1 MTTPPGWYSDPEH
14 HGSGPAPE
22 RYWDGSAW
30 TENRRG
36 AQGGPEAQAVHYAPT
51 MHAMPSVQGP
61 PAPPGPPGQPP
72 VPGYPGAQAAPGA
85 PVPGYPGAPGGVQPG
100 GAPGG
105 SSKTGALVVAGVVL
119 VAAVVGGVML
129 FQDDD
134 DKGSRAK
141 GGSAAKVPG
150 GKGGGSVNIPPS
162 GPSGGGANDPSAVE
176 DRINHIS
183 VPLLTGWTEY
193 NGVKD
198 GVGLSG
204 APTPCAK
211 KPEKSCARGG
221 IRTLI
226 AFPEDFKAKTAEG
239 MAKEDIPTNAVDA
252 YSKENY
258 GGIVSHKEL
267 KSEAVTVAGQQ
278 GYRVLWQVDNA
289 VGDDGYVQSL
299 VFPNP
304 KGTAGSAGEG
314 TPKTMVLVSF
324 AIDKNAAAPPLSHM
338 DTITQGIK
346 ALN

>member
-1 MTTPPGWYSDPEH
+1 M
-14 HGSGPAPE
+14 
-22 RYWDGSAW
+22 
-30 TENRRG
+30 
-36 AQGGPEAQAVHYAPT
+36 
-51 MHAMPSVQGP
+51 
-61 PAPPGPPGQPP
+61 
-72 VPGYPGAQAAPGA
+72 
-85 PVPGYPGAPGGVQPG
+85 
-100 GAPGG
+100 
-105 SSKTGALVVAGVVL
+105 AGVVL

-134 DKGSRAK
+134 DGDSRAK
-141 GGSAAKVPG
+141 GDSAPKVPG
-150 GKGGGSVNIPPS
+150 GKGGGTVSIPPVDPS
-162 GPSGGGANDPSAVE
+162 GPSGGGPDDPSAAE
-176 DRINHIS
+176 DRVNHIS
-183 VPLLTGWTEY
+183 VPILTGWTEY
-193 NGVKD
+193 KGVKD

-211 KPEKSCARGG
+211 KPEKSCALGG
-221 IRTLI
+221 IRTLT
-226 AFPEDFKAKTAEG
+226 AFPKDYKAKTAEG
-239 MAKEDIPTNAVDA
+239 MAKEDIPKNAVDA

-304 KGTAGSAGEG
+304 KGTAGSTGEG
-314 TPKTMVLVSF
+314 MPKTMVLISF

-346 ALN
+346 VLS